1 MPRRG
6 LPFKACRKCHY
17 LVEADVDVCPNCG
30 GKDFSEYW
38 RGLVI
43 VVDPSS
49 ETAKILNRSKPG
61 RYAIEVH

>member
-6 LPFKACRKCHY
+6 LPFKACKNCHY
-17 LVEADVDVCPNCG
+17 LVGFDVEVCPNCG
-30 GKDFSEYW
+30 SKDFSEYW

-43 VVDPSS
+43 ILDVSS
-49 ETAKILNRSKPG
+49 NTAKVLQKSKPG